1 MAAVGTFAM
10 KIQRESL
17 CDEMK
22 STFDVAVIGSGF
34 GGSVSALRLRE
45 KGYSVAVLE
54 AGRRFEDK
62 DFPKTSWRLNKFLFA
77 PKLGLYGIQRIHFL
91 PDVLI
96 LSGAGVGG
104 GSLVYANTLY
114 QPGDDYFNDKQ
125 WASITDWKK
134 ELAPWFDQAR
144 RMLGVTEN
152 PYFSN
157 SDQAMKDV
165 ANEMGVGHTFQMA
178 PLGVFFGA
186 GKGVLSKDPFFGGVG
201 PDRSGCQQCGSC
213 MTGCQ
218 FNAKN
223 TLPKNYLGLAESAGA
238 EVFPMTTVTKIQQ
251 LEDGRWKVTTTKT
264 NDPFGSRGKTFL
276 ANEVIVAAGTYN
288 TQKLLHKMKDSGVL
302 PLLSDRLG
310 DLSRTNSEALTGAI
324 MKDSEIDFSQGS
336 AITSSFFP
344 DEHTHIEPVRYGKGS
359 NLMGL
364 LQTIMTDGSSSKL
377 RRKQW
382 WKEFIANPNLLK
394 KILDVRKW
402 SERTVIALTMQ
413 NVDSSI
419 SVKSKRSWFGWHL
432 TSKNDSEHPNATY
445 IPAANEVVRRIAEK
459 HGGIAGGHIGDLID
473 APFTAH
479 FVGGCVIGKDA
490 SAGVVDPYHRVW
502 NYPTLHIVDGSTI
515 TANLGVNPSLTIT
528 AQAERALS
536 LWPNKNEKDQ
546 RPTQGHGYQMLA
558 PIPPQ
563 SPFVPKGAVGEL
575 TVR

>member
-1 MAAVGTFAM
+1 MA
-10 KIQRESL
+10 KH
-17 CDEMK
+17 
-22 STFDVAVIGSGF
+22 TFDVVVIGSGF

-54 AGRRFEDK
+54 AGRRFADE
-62 DFPKTSWRLNKFLFA
+62 DFPKTSWRINKFLFA
-77 PKLGLYGIQRIHFL
+77 PALGLYGIQRIHAL

-96 LSGAGVGG
+96 LCGAGVGG

-114 QPGDDYFNDKQ
+114 QPGDAYFNDKQ

-134 ELAPWFDQAR
+134 ELSPWFDQAR

-152 PYFSN
+152 PYFSH
-157 SDQAMKDV
+157 SDKAMKDV

-178 PLGVFFGA
+178 PLGVYFGE
-186 GKGVLSKDPFFGGVG
+186 GKGVQAKDPFFGGVG
-201 PDRSGCQQCGSC
+201 PDRSGCQQCGAC
-213 MTGCQ
+213 MTGCR

-238 EVFPMTTVTKIQQ
+238 QVFPMTTATKIE
-251 LEDGRWKVTTTKT
+251 LLHDGTWKITTKKT
-264 NDPFGSRGKTFL
+264 DDPFGSRGNVFYAKD
-276 ANEVIVAAGTYN
+276 VIVSAGAFN
-288 TQKLLHKMKDSGVL
+288 TQKLLHKMKDSKIL
-302 PLLSDRLG
+302 PKISNRLG

-324 MKDSEIDFSQGS
+324 MPNTAIDFSEGS

-364 LQTIMTDGSSSKL
+364 LQTLMTDGYSSIE

-382 WKEFIANPNLLK
+382 WRMFISKPTMLM
-394 KILDVRKW
+394 KIMDVHKW

-419 SVKSKRSWFGWHL
+419 TVRPKRSWFGWHL
-432 TSKNDSEHPNATY
+432 TSTNDSEHPNATY
-445 IPAANEVVRRIAEK
+445 IPAANEVVKRIAEK
-459 HGGIAGGHIGDLID
+459 HGGVGAGHVGDLID

-479 FVGGCVIGKDA
+479 FVGGCVIGENEQN
-490 SAGVVDPYHRVW
+490 GVIDPYHRVW

-536 LWPNKNEKDQ
+536 LWPNKGENDS
-546 RPTQGHGYQMLA
+546 RPLQGLPYKQLSPVVPLA
-558 PIPPQ
+558 
-563 SPFVPKGAVGEL
+563 PFVPQGAPGEL
-575 TVR
+575 RI